1 MNKAIQRECKMDFA
15 AHTVFIINN
24 STSVIVLF
32 EHQFKM
38 LEQGRNMLDIFA
50 TIKIKIKKAA
60 PKSVT

>member
-1 MNKAIQRECKMDFA
+1 MDFA

-38 LEQGRNMLDIFA
+38 LEQGRNMLDIFV
-50 TIKIKIKKAA
+50 TIKIKKAA